1 MTTIHQ
7 GLDMNGLA
15 GLGSGS
21 ADKTQAASG
30 QAAQTHGSQQPLP
43 GSQPSEVQITPAAQL
58 LANVAQQISDSPDVD
73 QGRVAA
79 IRQAL
84 SGGTYPV
91 DSSRI
96 ADGVLAAQQLTA
108 MAAAGPGLGAQS
120 NPVNAFAATAQLGSD
135 PA

>member
-1 MTTIHQ
+1 VTTIHQ

-21 ADKTQAASG
+21 ADKTQASSG
-30 QAAQTHGSQQPLP
+30 QAAQAHSPPQPLP
-43 GSQPSEVQITPAAQL
+43 GSQPSDVQITPAAQL
-58 LANVAQQISDSPDVD
+58 LANVAQQIAGSPDVD
-73 QGRVAA
+73 QGRVGA

-84 SGGTYPV
+84 NNGSYSV

-96 ADGVLAAQQLTA
+96 ADGVLAAQKFTA
-108 MAAAGPGLGAQS
+108 LAAASTGAQS

-135 PA
+135 LV